1 MFSFTLTWQ
10 ALTNQ
15 RLSNLR
21 SGTPVLLYLFL
32 NLLPYQNICMCWW
45 SRKYLTCFLKIIV
58 FWVSFSMIMI
68 FLISAWYYAC
78 NMLEEVK
85 STYNVCLTPQHYVF
99 SLCDICPT
107 DVKHLYAAFLV
118 IIYYSFSSLFVFL
131 SKKRLVQD
139 GLVVKAL
146 DYQSRGPVFKTTGWL
161 QGWLSLSSFR
171 GW

>member
-1 MFSFTLTWQ
+1 
-10 ALTNQ
+10 
-15 RLSNLR
+15 
-21 SGTPVLLYLFL
+21 
-32 NLLPYQNICMCWW
+32 
-45 SRKYLTCFLKIIV
+45 
-58 FWVSFSMIMI
+58 
-68 FLISAWYYAC
+68 
-78 NMLEEVK
+78 MLEEVK

-161 QGWLSLSSFR
+161 LDSAFHPSEVDKMSTRKFWELNGKK
-171 GW
+171 